1 MLTILHQIDVLTMS
15 DLAVNNRKM
24 RIDLASQAS
33 GLSFSTYLWLVHVA
47 QGTGNTEGY
56 WYTSSGRS
64 VDTVT
69 ISLSFCHSRP
79 SLCDSL
85 LSLSRRYCCVTV
97 HYRWVKG
104 VRAPV
109 TATGPGGRR
118 ILTLAGRH

>member
-33 GLSFSTYLWLVHVA
+33 GLSFSTDLWLVHVA

-64 VDTVT
+64 VAHCHYIT
-69 ISLSFCHSRP
+69 II
-79 SLCDSL
+79 
-85 LSLSRRYCCVTV
+85 LSLT
-97 HYRWVKG
+97 
-104 VRAPV
+104 PF
-109 TATGPGGRR
+109 
-118 ILTLAGRH
+118 TL